1 MKTPLRSKQGCWT
14 CRLRKKKC
22 DERQPVCAVCESL
35 LITCYGYG
43 PKPEW
48 MDDGEE
54 EKAMISSIKHIV
66 KHTSRRRG
74 RRDTPQTQIQRVD
87 NDQSV
92 QNLAPTPVSKVQGA
106 SSPNLKSSVDSQAA
120 ARDEHSQM
128 RSIGSSINSIPE
140 SSAIPASEAVLLMHF
155 LDNVFPLQFPMY
167 QSGIAEGGRGCFL
180 SLILR
185 KKPLLHAVLCLSVYH
200 RETVLAASSAPHGE
214 VNWDRLEE
222 HHAICL
228 AELQKAIGNM
238 DRSVSESCTKDGLG
252 IAASMMQLIFFEL
265 FVGKTNMWQ
274 MHLRAATDL
283 LDEGYSGQSALLIK
297 FLTAPEANGTS
308 DAEPLE
314 YDPPSPEQEVM
325 MKLFV
330 GVVIWLD
337 IIASVTTGTT
347 PRLLSLHRFVL
358 SPGSQIQL
366 ENIMGCQNW
375 PMLQIARIAALHEYK
390 YQALRDGCFE
400 TAKFESTA
408 DDIKK
413 ILRRGLSEGFLR
425 YLTVSD
431 SDPDPVHSADI
442 PLPLLITHLF
452 ALTACI
458 YLHVVVSGF
467 QIDGEDLKSTL
478 AEAMMVIREKI
489 PQNMWHVIVW
499 PLYVTGTV
507 ASEEE
512 KELFRSIFRSPPLL
526 NPSLEHRR
534 RILPLL
540 EETWCMRETTARW
553 WDWESSVRP
562 LNNSL
567 LLL

>member
-22 DERQPVCAVCESL
+22 DERQPACSVCESL

-48 MDDGEE
+48 MDDAEE
-54 EKAMISSIKHIV
+54 EKAMISSIKQIV

-87 NDQSV
+87 NDQNV

-200 RETVLAASSAPHGE
+200 RETVLAASSASRGE

-283 LDEGYSGQSALLIK
+283 LDEGYNGQSALLIK
-297 FLTAPEANGTS
+297 FSTTPEANGTS

-314 YDPPSPEQEVM
+314 YDPPSTEEEVM
-325 MKLFV
+325 TKLFV

-347 PRLLSLHRFVL
+347 PRLLSLHPFVL

-375 PMLQIARIAALHEYK
+375 PMLQISRIAALHECK
-390 YQALRDGCFE
+390 YQALRDGCFDA
-400 TAKFESTA
+400 AKFESTA

-413 ILRRGLSEGFLR
+413 ILRRGLAEGFLR

-431 SDPDPVHSADI
+431 SDPDPLQSADI

-467 QIDGEDLKSTL
+467 ETDVEDLKSTL

-512 KELFRSIFRSPPLL
+512 MEFFRKVFRSPQLL

-540 EETWCMRETTARW
+540 EETWRMRETTARW